1 MTMNGH
7 LNVHRKIDEHP
18 LLGTNHSARH
28 FFLDILRWAA
38 WRDTVFDVKG
48 RPVTIK
54 RGQLMMSRAQLSERT
69 GLSERNIRTLISY
82 LQNYGIV
89 KIAQEHK
96 RSATIITICNYDLY
110 QSHEPRG
117 DQQADQEPTKRRP
130 VNEEVKEKKDRVTNV
145 TLVNEQPT
153 DCSLT
158 LASAEEDLLGEEV
171 RPGRSKSQ
179 PVAEAFNRYNQ
190 MAERCGLQQAASL
203 SAARRKSIGARLRE
217 HGLDGW
223 DRMLSM
229 VERSA
234 FLRGQIENKEF
245 RATLDWL
252 IKPTNFVKV
261 FEGNY
266 GNGAHAGGAG
276 GGSDFMNGMTPE
288 EYQQHLL
295 NGGM

>member
-7 LNVHRKIDEHP
+7 LNIHRKIDEHP
-18 LLGTNHSARH
+18 LLGANHSARH

-38 WRDTVFDVKG
+38 WKDTIFDVKG

-69 GLSERNIRTLISY
+69 GLSEQNIRTLISH

-89 KIAQEHK
+89 KITQEHK

-110 QSHEPRG
+110 QSPEPRSN
-117 DQQADQEPTKRRP
+117 QQANQEPTKSQP
-130 VNEEVKEKKDRVTNV
+130 VNEEDKEKKDRVTNV
-145 TLVNEQPT
+145 TLVNEQST

-158 LASAEEDLLGEEV
+158 LTSDEEDLLGEQV
-171 RPGRSKSQ
+171 KLGRSKPQ
-179 PVAEAFNRYNQ
+179 PIAEAFNRYNQ
-190 MAERCGLQQAASL
+190 MAERCGLQQASSL
-203 SAARRKSIGARLRE
+203 SPKRRTSIGARLRE

-266 GNGAHAGGAG
+266 GNGAHAADTVTV
-276 GGSDFMNGMTPE
+276 SEERAAQLLE
-288 EYQQHLL
+288 EYGL
-295 NGGM
+295 NG